1 VVNFTGW
8 QAASPEEKIFRA
20 TRTDDGYQIRAKQ
33 QLEKG
38 ESGQNWP
45 LIILA
50 TILGLLAAAIVA
62 AGVAAFMFR
71 KTIITGLL
79 AATLGPRA
87 TEITAGMQA
96 ATDDSEGRVK
106 SWENLSTETSHG
118 KPEVN
123 KEKATGASQKGQR
136 SRKKPKKEETS
147 VDMEKLTKF
156 MISPQHSMGNGY
168 ARRKC
173 DNCLDGKSTRDAEEG
188 VLPTLCMG
196 CETRKGP
203 FVSEQKQQEAWRRA
217 KEMATLL
224 PEELRPRNCARA
236 TRKERMYV
244 GYYFPTE
251 YLAKYKDGLGQDEKT
266 GRTEQGTMHDEDF
279 VQIHDVSSPPEKE
292 AVQHGKPY

>member
-8 QAASPEEKIFRA
+8 QAASPEGQIFRA
-20 TRTDDGYQIRAKQ
+20 KTTNNGYQIRAKQ
-33 QLEKG
+33 QLEWG
-38 ESGQNWP
+38 ESGQNWL

-87 TEITAGMQA
+87 TEITAGVQA
-96 ATDDSEGRVK
+96 TTKDNGLGRVK
-106 SWENLSTETSHG
+106 NWENLLTETSRG
-118 KPEVN
+118 KPEVK
-123 KEKATGASQKGQR
+123 KEKATGGSQKGQR
-136 SRKKPKKEETS
+136 SWTKPHKEEES
-147 VDMEKLTKF
+147 SFDLEKLTKF
-156 MISPQHSMGNGY
+156 MISPQHSMGDGY

-173 DNCLDGKSTRDAEEG
+173 DSCWDGKSTRDVNEG
-188 VLPTLCMG
+188 VLPTLCTG

-203 FVSEQKQQEAWRRA
+203 FASEQKQQEVWERA

-224 PEELRPRNCARA
+224 PQELRPRNCARA

-244 GYYFPTE
+244 GYYF
-251 YLAKYKDGLGQDEKT
+251 KDALGHDEKT
-266 GRTEQGTMHDEDF
+266 GRREEESMH
-279 VQIHDVSSPPEKE
+279 
-292 AVQHGKPY
+292 